1 MRNPFVVHRPPRAR
15 AVLGPFLAAVVLA
28 TLSPAHAA
36 EQTPAPGVA
45 AAPTLTLGEAIA
57 SAVAQNP
64 GLRSAAAAAAG
75 ADARRG
81 EARSALLPQVNAM
94 AGATM
99 TDHPVHVFGMKLLQD
114 DLGPSDMAFGELT
127 GPDART
133 DWTARL
139 DLQANVVDVANWYG
153 LTAATRAA
161 EAGEAALRSAEAQLV
176 ARVVAAYHGAQ
187 LAEARRAVATEVVA
201 SARADVERATA
212 QVQSGVATQSDLLG
226 LQAALAALEEE
237 AIVSTG
243 DAELARAELER
254 LIGSD
259 RARTAV
265 LATPLD
271 AAPPAIE
278 AGVAPRADHP
288 DLARAEAGVAAAE
301 AAATRAT
308 LSWLPTL
315 GVQASVEGHRESVG
329 DEGGNAW
336 FAGAFLRFNVFSGL
350 GDAARIDGAAAEAD
364 RIRAERDDA
373 RAAIGL
379 ALRRAHL
386 QVEQAG
392 GRVRVTTEAVNHA
405 RESHRLVRARF
416 ENGVAQAADVLRART
431 ALLEAETR
439 HLSALFARHM
449 AAAHLAAAEGALD
462 RHWTSR
468 SAAR

>member
-1 MRNPFVVHRPPRAR
+1 MPAR
-15 AVLGPFLAAVVLA
+15 AA
-28 TLSPAHAA
+28 TPSA
-36 EQTPAPGVA
+36 G
-45 AAPTLTLGEAIA
+45 PTLTLGEAIA
-57 SAVAQNP
+57 SAVTLNP

-75 ADARRG
+75 AEARRG
-81 EARSALLPQVNAM
+81 EARSALLPQVNAL
-94 AGATM
+94 AGATI

-114 DLGPSDMAFGELT
+114 DLGPADMAFGELT
-127 GPDART
+127 GPDARS

-139 DLQANVVDVANWYG
+139 DLQAAVVDVANWYG
-153 LTAATRAA
+153 LEAATRGA
-161 EAGEAALRSAEAQLV
+161 EAGAAAVRAAEAQLV
-176 ARVVAAYHGAQ
+176 ARVVAAYHGTQ
-187 LAEARRAVATEVVA
+187 LAEARRAVATEAVA
-201 SARADVERATA
+201 SAKADVERAAA
-212 QVQSGVATQSDLLG
+212 QVQSGVATQADVLG
-226 LQAALAALEEE
+226 LSAALAALEEE
-237 AIVSTG
+237 AIVATG

-254 LIGSD
+254 LTGAEQ
-259 RARTAV
+259 ARTAQFS
-265 LATPLD
+265 TPLD
-271 AAPPAIE
+271 AAPPAIS
-278 AGVAPRADHP
+278 AGPTPRADHP

-315 GVQASVEGHRESVG
+315 GVQASLEGHRESLG

-350 GDAARIDGAAAEAD
+350 GDAARMDGANAEAD
-364 RIRAERDDA
+364 RVRAERDDA

-392 GRVRVTTEAVNHA
+392 GRVRVSHEAVEHA

-449 AAAHLAAAEGALD
+449 AAAQLAAAEGSLD
-462 RHWTSR
+462 RNWTSR

>member
-1 MRNPFVVHRPPRAR
+1 MRYPNDSRRTPRA
-15 AVLGPFLAAVVLA
+15 AGFLALPVLA
-28 TLSPAHAA
+28 AAITFHPLPKPVHAA
-36 EQTPAPGVA
+36 EVA
-45 AAPTLTLGEAIA
+45 TAGHTLTLGEAIA
-57 SAVAQNP
+57 SAVARNP

-81 EARSALLPQVNAM
+81 EARSALLPHLNAV

-114 DLGPSDMAFGELT
+114 DLGPADMAFGELT

-133 DWTARL
+133 DFTARL
-139 DLQANVVDVANWYG
+139 ELQAAVVDVAHWYG
-153 LTAATRAA
+153 LEAATRGA
-161 EAGEAALRSAEAQLV
+161 EAGEAAVRSAEAQLV
-176 ARVVAAYHGAQ
+176 ARVVGAYHGAQ
-187 LAEARRAVATEVVA
+187 LAEARKAVATEAVA
-201 SARADVERATA
+201 SARADVERAAA
-212 QVQSGVATQSDLLG
+212 QVQSGVATQADVLG
-226 LQAALAALEEE
+226 LSAALAALEEE
-237 AIVSTG
+237 AIVATG

-254 LIGSD
+254 LTGAEQ
-259 RARTAV
+259 ARTAQFS
-265 LATPLD
+265 TPLD
-271 AAPPAIE
+271 AAPPASS
-278 AGVAPRADHP
+278 AGPTPRADHP

-315 GVQASVEGHRESVG
+315 GVQASLEGHRESLG

-336 FAGAFLRFNVFSGL
+336 FAGAFVRFNVFSGL
-350 GDAARIDGAAAEAD
+350 GDAARMDGANAEAD
-364 RIRAERDDA
+364 RVRAERDDA

-392 GRVRVTTEAVNHA
+392 GRVRVSHEAVEHA

-449 AAAHLAAAEGALD
+449 AAAQLAAAEGSLD
-462 RHWTSR
+462 RNWTSR